1 MLNILDV
8 KVHKLTLVFRTHA
21 NFLFNFESK
30 HLRELSNWF
39 HFMLEYF
46 NALERS
52 TQVEWK

>member
-1 MLNILDV
+1 MLNILD
-8 KVHKLTLVFRTHA
+8 VHKLTLVFRIHA

-46 NALERS
+46 NAPERS